1 MEPLPGDSKAKRKEA
16 AEQTQGEK
24 MLKILV
30 TAIEIS
36 FSFLYAIAYK
46 HTLLVPVD
54 SSLTDGRISAFQ

>member
-30 TAIEIS
+30 TAIETS
-36 FSFLYAIAYK
+36 FSFL
-46 HTLLVPVD
+46 
-54 SSLTDGRISAFQ
+54 